1 MTKAEEL
8 ELKSFENVRLQI
20 MDLIE
25 KEVARGNTKVTLS
38 YKFFKG
44 NNKLL
49 KYILETI
56 PQDGFV
62 IRLYEA
68 RMEIRWSDN
77 ERG

>member
-25 KEVARGNTKVTLS
+25 KEVERGNTKVTLS
-38 YKFFKG
+38 YKFFKE

-56 PQDGFV
+56 PRDGFV
-62 IRLYEA
+62 IRLYEEK
-68 RMEIRWSDN
+68 MEIRWS
-77 ERG
+77 E

>member
-25 KEVARGNTKVTLS
+25 KEVERGNTKATLS
-38 YKFFKG
+38 YKFFKE

-56 PQDGFV
+56 PRDGFV
-62 IRLYEA
+62 IRLYEEK
-68 RMEIRWSDN
+68 MEIRWS
-77 ERG
+77 E

>member
-25 KEVARGNTKVTLS
+25 KEVERGNTKVTLS

-62 IRLYEA
+62 IRLYEEK
-68 RMEIRWSDN
+68 MEIRWS
-77 ERG
+77 E

>member
-1 MTKAEEL
+1 MTKAEEF

-25 KEVARGNTKVTLS
+25 KEVERGNTKVTLS
-38 YKFFKG
+38 YKFFRE

-56 PQDGFV
+56 PQDGFI
-62 IRLYEA
+62 IRLYEKK
-68 RMEIRWSDN
+68 MEIRWS
-77 ERG
+77 E

>member
-8 ELKSFENVRLQI
+8 ELKSFENIRLQI

-25 KEVARGNTKVTLS
+25 KEVERGNTKVTLS
-38 YKFFKG
+38 YKFFRE

-62 IRLYEA
+62 IRLYEKK
-68 RMEIRWSDN
+68 MEIRWS
-77 ERG
+77 E

>member
-1 MTKAEEL
+1 MNKAEEL

-25 KEVARGNTKVTLS
+25 KEVERGNTKVTLS
-38 YKFFKG
+38 YKFFKE

-56 PQDGFV
+56 PREGFV
-62 IRLYEA
+62 IRLYEEK
-68 RMEIRWSDN
+68 MEIRWS
-77 ERG
+77 E

>member
-1 MTKAEEL
+1 MNKAEEF

-25 KEVARGNTKVTLS
+25 KEVEHGHTKVTLS
-38 YKFFKG
+38 YKFFKE

-62 IRLYEA
+62 IRLYEKK
-68 RMEIRWSDN
+68 MEIRWS
-77 ERG
+77 E

>member
-1 MTKAEEL
+1 MTKAEEF

-25 KEVARGNTKVTLS
+25 KEVERGNTKVTLS
-38 YKFFKG
+38 YKFFRE

-62 IRLYEA
+62 IRLYEKK
-68 RMEIRWSDN
+68 MEIRWS
-77 ERG
+77 E

>member
-1 MTKAEEL
+1 MTKAEEF

-25 KEVARGNTKVTLS
+25 KEVERGNTKAALS

-62 IRLYEA
+62 IRLYEEK
-68 RMEIRWSDN
+68 MEIRWS
-77 ERG
+77 E

>member
-1 MTKAEEL
+1 MTKAEEF

-20 MDLIE
+20 MNLIE
-25 KEVARGNTKVTLS
+25 KEVERGNTKVTLS
-38 YKFFKG
+38 YKFFRE

-62 IRLYEA
+62 IRLYEKK
-68 RMEIRWSDN
+68 MEIRWS
-77 ERG
+77 E

>member
-8 ELKSFENVRLQI
+8 ELKSFENIRLQI

-25 KEVARGNTKVTLS
+25 KEVERGNTKVTLS
-38 YKFFKG
+38 YKFFKE

-56 PQDGFV
+56 PRDGFV
-62 IRLYEA
+62 IRLYEEK
-68 RMEIRWSDN
+68 MEIRWS
-77 ERG
+77 E

>member
-1 MTKAEEL
+1 MNKAEEL

-25 KEVARGNTKVTLS
+25 KEVERGNTKVTLS
-38 YKFFKG
+38 YKFFRE

-62 IRLYEA
+62 IRLYEKK
-68 RMEIRWSDN
+68 MEIRWS
-77 ERG
+77 E

>member
-25 KEVARGNTKVTLS
+25 KEVEHGETKIALS
-38 YKFFKG
+38 YDFFKD

-49 KYILETI
+49 KYIIETI
-56 PQDGFV
+56 IADGFI
-62 IRLYEA
+62 IRMYETK
-68 RMEIRWSDN
+68 MEIRWS
-77 ERG
+77 

>member
-1 MTKAEEL
+1 MNKAEEL

-25 KEVARGNTKVTLS
+25 KEVERGNTKVTLS

-62 IRLYEA
+62 IRLYEEK
-68 RMEIRWSDN
+68 MEIRWS
-77 ERG
+77 E

>member
-1 MTKAEEL
+1 MTKAEEF

-25 KEVARGNTKVTLS
+25 KEVERGNTKVALS

-62 IRLYEA
+62 IRLYEEK
-68 RMEIRWSDN
+68 MEIRWS
-77 ERG
+77 E

>member
-8 ELKSFENVRLQI
+8 ELKSFEKVRLQI
-20 MDLIE
+20 MDLID
-25 KEVARGNTKVTLS
+25 KEVERGETKVTLS

-62 IRLYEA
+62 IRLYEEK
-68 RMEIRWSDN
+68 MEIRWS
-77 ERG
+77 E

>member
-1 MTKAEEL
+1 MNKAEEL

-25 KEVARGNTKVTLS
+25 KEVERGNTKVTLS
-38 YKFFKG
+38 YKFFKE

-56 PQDGFV
+56 PQDGFI
-62 IRLYEA
+62 IRLYEKK
-68 RMEIRWSDN
+68 MEIRWS
-77 ERG
+77 E

>member
-1 MTKAEEL
+1 MNKAEEL

-25 KEVARGNTKVTLS
+25 KEVERGNTKVTLS
-38 YKFFKG
+38 YKFFKE

-56 PQDGFV
+56 PRDGFV
-62 IRLYEA
+62 IRLYEEK
-68 RMEIRWSDN
+68 MEIRWS
-77 ERG
+77 E

>member
-1 MTKAEEL
+1 MNKAEEL

-25 KEVARGNTKVTLS
+25 KEVERGNTKVTLS
-38 YKFFKG
+38 YKFFKE

-62 IRLYEA
+62 IRLYEKK
-68 RMEIRWSDN
+68 MEIRWS
-77 ERG
+77 E